1 MKIELRTVPD
11 KGRKFGDD
19 FEYPRVVGFV
29 NPDTGSCERLADL
42 PYHMADEE
50 GEERAL
56 ELPPG
61 LGDRFLGA
69 LNDMTRSRHPGFT
82 CHTFAR
88 ALTGGPT
95 PYDPAI
101 YALTRQGFATVP
113 DMRLGLGA
121 VGIIGSSTGLRAF
134 HSLVGLGPES
144 AESLQV
150 LSAGG
155 ELTVVETS
163 KVVESYRKDC
173 PTSELYLYEPA
184 QAATS

>member
-1 MKIELRTVPD
+1 MWTVVD
-11 KGRKFGDD
+11 KGEKFGDD

-29 NPDTGSCERLADL
+29 DPETGDYSQLADL
-42 PYHMADEE
+42 PYGLSYEE
-50 GEERAL
+50 AEERTL
-56 ELPPG
+56 QLPHG
-61 LGDRFLGA
+61 LGERFVGA
-69 LNDMTRSRHPGFT
+69 LNSMTRSRHPAFT
-82 CHTFAR
+82 CHSFAR
-88 ALTGGPT
+88 ALTGVPT

-101 YALTRQGFATVP
+101 YALTRQGFAKVP
-113 DMRLGLGA
+113 DMRLGLGS
-121 VGIIGSSTGLRAF
+121 VGIIGSSLGLRAF

-173 PTSELYLYEPA
+173 PTSELYLYKPA
-184 QAATS
+184 QAAIS